1 VDLLCGW
8 IVEQRFE
15 DVFRNTGCLPS
26 TLTSAKSSLDMEP
39 VMGIWTIQD
48 VYRPLRRS
56 KSLPAGDDRNLF
68 QSCQLQLPTPTPV
81 ATSASV
87 STPVATQF
95 QFPLPLGM
103 IRVSSAPVA
112 TSVSVSVSVSISTP
126 VATSISISTP
136 TPVGVLD
143 RSLLC
148 RTTVSPT
155 PVSSSD
161 TFTSSSSIISNAEVP
176 IPVRFI
182 SWTFILQIVLQPFV
196 YVLNKQSN
204 LLRCKNYIYIP
215 FLLVKDCGDTL
226 QSA

>member
-1 VDLLCGW
+1 
-8 IVEQRFE
+8 
-15 DVFRNTGCLPS
+15 
-26 TLTSAKSSLDMEP
+26 M
-39 VMGIWTIQD
+39 D
-48 VYRPLRRS
+48 VYGQYNMYIIHS
-56 KSLPAGDDRNLF
+56 DDRNLF
-68 QSCQLQLPTPTPV
+68 PLGMIGISSSPVATSTSVSTPTPV

-103 IRVSSAPVA
+103 IGVSSAPIA
-112 TSVSVSVSVSISTP
+112 TSVSVSVSISTP

-143 RSLLC
+143 QSLLC

-196 YVLNKQSN
+196 YVLPI
-204 LLRCKNYIYIP
+204 KNIKMIETNF
-215 FLLVKDCGDTL
+215 FL
-226 QSA
+226 